1 MPKNNLPP
9 ESQMWARDL
18 EARLSRLETSSNNLG
33 TLIAS
38 SNNRVNSLSATNE
51 RLLSQ
56 TESLSETNERLLSQ
70 TESLLA
76 TNEYLLHQTEVA
88 EQRPGVVVGVL
99 RSPATANEDTTW
111 VVSDPAAEASVTLT
125 TSSTGRVLVLTGAA
139 LWAYGA
145 NGAVCRT
152 FTGVEVRYADT
163 GTLAQGAYFGSG
175 PMISSENGQSSAF
188 VAGQPK
194 VWSLQPF
201 TKYIFRVRRGFQVNI
216 DNATETPVTQSSWQ
230 GTTISVTKLGL

>member
-1 MPKNNLPP
+1 
-9 ESQMWARDL
+9 MWARDL

-38 SNNRVNSLSATNE
+38 SNNRVNSL
-51 RLLSQ
+51 
-56 TESLSETNERLLSQ
+56 
-70 TESLLA
+70 LA
-76 TNEYLLHQTEVA
+76 TNEHLLRQTEVA

-175 PMISSENGQSSAF
+175 PMISSENLQSSAF

-216 DNATETPVTQSSWQ
+216 DNATGTPVTRASWQ

>member
-1 MPKNNLPP
+1 
-9 ESQMWARDL
+9 MWARDL

-38 SNNRVNSLSATNE
+38 SNNRVNSL
-51 RLLSQ
+51 
-56 TESLSETNERLLSQ
+56 
-70 TESLLA
+70 LA
-76 TNEYLLHQTEVA
+76 TNEHLLRQTEVA
-88 EQRPGVVVGVL
+88 EQRPGAISRIL

-139 LWAYGA
+139 LWAFGA
-145 NGAVCRT
+145 NGAICRT

-163 GTLAQGAYFGSG
+163 GTLAQSAYFGSG
-175 PMISSENGQSSAF
+175 PMLSSENRQSGAF
-188 VAGQPK
+188 MAGQPK

-201 TKYIFRVRRGFQVNI
+201 TGYIFRVRRGFQVNI
-216 DNATETPVTQSSWQ
+216 DNATGTPVTQSAWQ

>member
-1 MPKNNLPP
+1 
-9 ESQMWARDL
+9 MWARDL

-38 SNNRVNSLSATNE
+38 SNNRVNSL
-51 RLLSQ
+51 
-56 TESLSETNERLLSQ
+56 
-70 TESLLA
+70 LA
-76 TNEYLLHQTEVA
+76 TNEHLLRQTEVA
-88 EQRPGVVVGVL
+88 EQRPEAISRIL

-139 LWAYGA
+139 LWAFGA
-145 NGAVCRT
+145 NGAICRT

-163 GTLAQGAYFGSG
+163 GTLAQSAYFGSG
-175 PMISSENGQSSAF
+175 PMLSSENLQSSAF
-188 VAGQPK
+188 MAGQPK
-194 VWSLQPF
+194 VWSLKPF

-216 DNATETPVTQSSWQ
+216 DNATGTPVTQSAWQ

>member
-38 SNNRVNSLSATNE
+38 SNNRVNSL
-51 RLLSQ
+51 
-56 TESLSETNERLLSQ
+56 
-70 TESLLA
+70 LA
-76 TNEYLLHQTEVA
+76 TNEHLLRQTEVA

-99 RSPATANEDTTW
+99 RSPATTNEDTTW
-111 VVSDPAAEASVTLT
+111 VISDPAAEASVTLT

-139 LWAYGA
+139 LWAYGT
-145 NGAVCRT
+145 NGATCRA

-163 GTLAQGAYFGSG
+163 GAIAQSAYFGSG
-175 PMISSENGQSSAF
+175 PMISSENGQISAF

-216 DNATETPVTQSSWQ
+216 DNATGTPVTRASWQ

>member
-18 EARLSRLETSSNNLG
+18 EARLSRLETASNNLG

-38 SNNRVNSLSATNE
+38 SNNRVNSL
-51 RLLSQ
+51 
-56 TESLSETNERLLSQ
+56 
-70 TESLLA
+70 LA
-76 TNEYLLHQTEVA
+76 TNEHLLHQTEVA
-88 EQRPGVVVGVL
+88 EQSPAVVSSIT
-99 RSPATANEDTTW
+99 RSPATTNEGTTW
-111 VVSDPAAEASVTLT
+111 VVSDPTAEASVTIT
-125 TSSTGRVLVLTGAA
+125 TSSTGRVSVLTGAA
-139 LWAYGA
+139 LWAYGT
-145 NGAVCRT
+145 NGAISRT

-163 GTLAQGAYFGSG
+163 GTIARPALYGSG
-175 PMISSENGQSSAF
+175 PMLSSENRQSGAF
-188 VAGQPK
+188 MAGQPK

-216 DNATETPVTQSSWQ
+216 DNATGTPVTQSSWQ

>member
-38 SNNRVNSLSATNE
+38 SNNRVNSL
-51 RLLSQ
+51 
-56 TESLSETNERLLSQ
+56 
-70 TESLLA
+70 LA
-76 TNEYLLHQTEVA
+76 TNEHLLHQTEVA
-88 EQRPGVVVGVL
+88 EQSPAVVSSIT
-99 RSPATANEDTTW
+99 RSPATTNEGTTW
-111 VVSDPAAEASVTLT
+111 VVSDPTAEASVTIT
-125 TSSTGRVLVLTGAA
+125 TSSTGRVSVLTGAA
-139 LWAYGA
+139 LWAYGTD
-145 NGAVCRT
+145 GAISRT

-163 GTLAQGAYFGSG
+163 GTIARPARYGSG
-175 PMISSENGQSSAF
+175 PMLSSENRRSGAF
-188 VAGQPK
+188 MAGQPK

-201 TKYIFRVRRGFQVNI
+201 TEYIFRVRRGFQVNI
-216 DNATETPVTQSSWQ
+216 DNATGTPVTQSSWQ

>member
-38 SNNRVNSLSATNE
+38 SNNRVNSL
-51 RLLSQ
+51 
-56 TESLSETNERLLSQ
+56 
-70 TESLLA
+70 LA
-76 TNEYLLHQTEVA
+76 TNEHLLRQTEVDERA
-88 EQRPGVVVGVL
+88 PKVVSSIL
-99 RSPATANEDTTW
+99 RSPATANEGTTW
-111 VVSDPAAEASVTLT
+111 VVSDPAAEASVTVT

-139 LWAYGA
+139 LWAYGT
-145 NGAVCRT
+145 NGAISRT

-163 GTLAQGAYFGSG
+163 GTIARSANFGSG
-175 PMISSENGQSSAF
+175 PMLSSENRQSSAF
-188 VAGQPK
+188 MAGQPN

-201 TKYIFRVRRGFQVNI
+201 TKYIFRVRRGFQVDIN
-216 DNATETPVTQSSWQ
+216 NATETPVTQSSWQ